1 MSKIAIR
8 INAADVVAVAL
19 QPLSK
24 GTQVV
29 LEALDRKILQQDT
42 NSLSD

>member
-29 LEALDRKILQQDT
+29 LEAMDDVPETTVTLQ
-42 NSLSD
+42 